1 MEGDFLHVWW
11 KFTEDENLEEMVV
24 DTIKKLKSHLWILL
38 IFLLS
43 FIKYIIPV
51 EKARLKS

>member
-11 KFTEDENLEEMVV
+11 KFTKDENLEEMVV